1 MNSAERE
8 IIDQYSP
15 EITQDAIP
23 VDMLPYLPCL
33 TQSDKEIITRE
44 ETNKGPFR
52 AAMELLSRVRR
63 RRGAFRE
70 LVFALRASGCG
81 HIADLLHPVEQGMY
95 SYKTDGDNRI
105 HILFHTLFFFREASN
120 VKPAHISQI
129 YLRREYR

>member
-8 IIDQYSP
+8 IIDHYFP
-15 EITQDAIP
+15 EITRDAIP

-44 ETNKGPFR
+44 ETNKGPIR
-52 AAMELLSRVRR
+52 AATELLFRVRR

-81 HIADLLHPVEQGMY
+81 HIADLLHPVEQEDAENEN
-95 SYKTDGDNRI
+95 SNN
-105 HILFHTLFFFREASN
+105 FHEVGVVRPQAERFLDQVPLVDVN
-120 VKPAHISQI
+120 HV
-129 YLRREYR
+129 